1 MLIGAIHQ
9 INRNKTPSFSTCTV
23 RKPHA
28 PCSIFA
34 RKCQCNEFQVSNPLK
49 YMYIVS
55 NFKHTTWA
63 GIYISIRNYDPL
75 LEALPFP
82 RVFKCV
88 PFSFSLFFKVMN
100 ESEAI
105 IWLWTVDWT
114 RCNASSTPD
123 TESFQPL
130 PPYRTCVRQLL
141 RERESVLRVCYLRN
155 KQKSSSLKSH
165 L

>member
-1 MLIGAIHQ
+1 MLIAAIHQ

-88 PFSFSLFFKVMN
+88 PFSFSLFFWSYEWKWGNNLIMN
-100 ESEAI
+100 GR
-105 IWLWTVDWT
+105 LKNKMQCFFNT
-114 RCNASSTPD
+114 RYREFPASTPI
-123 TESFQPL
+123 PH
-130 PPYRTCVRQLL
+130 VRPSAAARA
-141 RERESVLRVCYLRN
+141 RERSKSVLLK
-155 KQKSSSLKSH
+155 KQTKVF
-165 L
+165 